1 MFFLH
6 IVQGMSLCKFC
17 VNFYNAE
24 VQKKERSIQILVLMQ
39 RQVTDWV
46 GMSLTVCW
54 EIIK

>member
-1 MFFLH
+1 
-6 IVQGMSLCKFC
+6 MSLCKVC

-24 VQKKERSIQILVLMQ
+24 VQKKERSIQILLLMQ
-39 RQVTDWV
+39 RQVADWV